1 MTIRKEVRNS
11 LDLNDRINEYHNIKV
26 FLNANKDELNELQ
39 KRLANGD
46 LSVKSR
52 VLELFDMIDEKNEWI
67 KRNVPIIKSQMAS

>member
-1 MTIRKEVRNS
+1 MTIRREIRNS
-11 LDLNDRINEYHNIKV
+11 QELNDRINEYHNIKV

-52 VLELFDMIDEKNEWI
+52 IIELFDMIDEKNEWI
-67 KRNVPIIKSQMAS
+67 QRNLHIIKSQMAS

>member
-1 MTIRKEVRNS
+1 MTIRREIRNS
-11 LDLNDRINEYHNIKV
+11 QELNDRINEYHNIKV

-52 VLELFDMIDEKNEWI
+52 IIELFDMIDEKNEWI
-67 KRNVPIIKSQMAS
+67 QRNLPIIKSQMAS